1 MASFPYRALTASGEL
16 TSGTITAASLA
27 EVTRRLEA
35 RGLFYVDD
43 GAGEKRRRAST
54 PTTLAFLNRPTP
66 EDVTIFTRDLA
77 LLLKAGA
84 RINDALDLLSDDIDL
99 GRLRPVVVTMRNGVL
114 AGESFTEA
122 ISRHPRLFPPLYV
135 ALVRVGEASGTL
147 DHILEVLSE
156 ERSRSEALRR
166 KLMDALRYPAFVLFA
181 ACCVLTFFLLF
192 VLPNFASVL
201 KDFGAKL
208 DPMVLTFIGMSD
220 FAIAHKTGLAIAL
233 VVVITA
239 AWLGLRRPRVR
250 ASIMQGVSKL
260 PLARLVMTFHRTALF
275 CRNLSVLLGSGVNL
289 SPALRIL
296 ADMMAST
303 GYGAAWAKAVERV
316 RHGTKLS
323 DALADTGV
331 LPAMAV
337 RMLRLGDET
346 GQLPMISGRVAEFYE
361 AKLQR
366 SLDRVVG
373 IAGPAAIIVISL
385 VVGGLIVSVMTALL
399 SVSQIVAQ

>member
-1 MASFPYRALTASGEL
+1 VPSFRYRALTANGEL
-16 TSGTITAASLA
+16 TSGSISAASVA
-27 EVTRRLEA
+27 EVARRLEA

-43 GAGEKRRRAST
+43 GAGEERRAASR
-54 PTTLAFLNRPTP
+54 PALAFLNRPTP

-84 RINDALDLLSDDIDL
+84 RINDALDLLSGDIDL
-99 GRLRPVVVTMRNGVL
+99 GRLRSIVVAMRDGVL

-122 ISRHPRLFPPLYV
+122 IARHPTLFPPLYV

-147 DHILEVLSE
+147 DHLLEVLAE

-181 ACCVLTFFLLF
+181 ACCVLTFFLFF

-201 KDFGAKL
+201 RDFGAKL
-208 DPMVLTFIGMSD
+208 DTTVLTFIALSD
-220 FAIAHKTGLAIAL
+220 FAIAHKTGIAITL
-233 VVVITA
+233 LCVITA
-239 AWLGLRRPRVR
+239 AWLGLRRPAVR
-250 ASIMQGVSKL
+250 AALMQGISKL
-260 PLARLVMTFHRTALF
+260 PLARSVMTFHRTALF

-289 SPALRIL
+289 SPALRVL

-303 GYGAAWAKAVERV
+303 GYGSAWAQVVERV

-323 DALADTGV
+323 DALADTAV

-346 GQLPMISGRVAEFYE
+346 GQLPMIASRVAEFYE
-361 AKLQR
+361 AKLAR

-385 VVGGLIVSVMTALL
+385 VVGGLIVSIMTALL
-399 SVSQIVAQ
+399 SVSQIIG